1 MKKSTVVKLYNE
13 LDNKEI
19 LKKGLPRMINVKG
32 DAEDIFCDLC
42 IKYNDILNSD
52 ILDHFISISTF
63 SSSLDDNLERK
74 KLLNGIY
81 NILDNDYLVSNMDFN
96 IILENIEY
104 IMGTMFSP
112 VFDVYDEDEE
122 KYYTSEIIVELS
134 NGLSKSKNYDIN
146 KIYDHDLDVIFSR
159 FFSVLEDLNNTN
171 IPDSEYYNETLMNRV
186 KAFLDIIFSKEI
198 YELDDYKYDVVLD
211 IASTI
216 EDVNIS
222 KMVEFASDVLS
233 DRKDKLINLKDNA
246 GYSQLVL
253 LGTSAGGARA
263 KVLIAWNEDTGEIK
277 SGQINAGDGFEY
289 WLMKFDG
296 VSKNGDHNLED
307 SVEYTRIEYGYYLMA
322 KAAGVIMNECRLLED
337 AGYAHFIT
345 KRFDRNNNKKIHM
358 QTLGAISHIDY
369 NIPGLCSYE
378 QAAYYMNRLGIPYSD
393 VEQFYRRMVFNVILI
408 NQDDHV
414 KNVSF
419 LMDKNGV
426 WRLSPAYDVTFA
438 YDSSNMWLK
447 AHQMLINGKSSDISY
462 GDLIKCGINMGVSK
476 RKCDAIISYI
486 EDVAKR
492 FSDYMEMAGVREKT
506 CQIMND
512 IIISNN
518 IRKTGD

>member
-96 IILENIEY
+96 IVLENIEY

-171 IPDSEYYNETLMNRV
+171 IPDSEYYNKTLMNRV

-216 EDVNIS
+216 EDVNELKKFKKKI
-222 KMVEFASDVLS
+222 VFYNRLD
-233 DRKDKLINLKDNA
+233 DKN
-246 GYSQLVL
+246 
-253 LGTSAGGARA
+253 
-263 KVLIAWNEDTGEIK
+263 
-277 SGQINAGDGFEY
+277 FEVT
-289 WLMKFDG
+289 LD
-296 VSKNGDHNLED
+296 D
-307 SVEYTRIEYGYYLMA
+307 SVDTLTDTSI
-322 KAAGVIMNECRLLED
+322 KLLKEGKSKTLKFPEID
-337 AGYAHFIT
+337 
-345 KRFDRNNNKKIHM
+345 NNK
-358 QTLGAISHIDY
+358 
-369 NIPGLCSYE
+369 
-378 QAAYYMNRLGIPYSD
+378 
-393 VEQFYRRMVFNVILI
+393 
-408 NQDDHV
+408 
-414 KNVSF
+414 
-419 LMDKNGV
+419 
-426 WRLSPAYDVTFA
+426 
-438 YDSSNMWLK
+438 
-447 AHQMLINGKSSDISY
+447 
-462 GDLIKCGINMGVSK
+462 
-476 RKCDAIISYI
+476 
-486 EDVAKR
+486 
-492 FSDYMEMAGVREKT
+492 
-506 CQIMND
+506 
-512 IIISNN
+512 
-518 IRKTGD
+518 

>member
-19 LKKGLPRMINVKG
+19 LKKSLTRMINVKG

-104 IMGTMFSP
+104 IMGTMFSK

-171 IPDSEYYNETLMNRV
+171 IPDSEYYNKTLMNRV

-216 EDVNIS
+216 EDVNELKKFKKKI
-222 KMVEFASDVLS
+222 VFYNRLD
-233 DRKDKLINLKDNA
+233 DKN
-246 GYSQLVL
+246 
-253 LGTSAGGARA
+253 
-263 KVLIAWNEDTGEIK
+263 
-277 SGQINAGDGFEY
+277 FEVT
-289 WLMKFDG
+289 LD
-296 VSKNGDHNLED
+296 D
-307 SVEYTRIEYGYYLMA
+307 SVDTLTDTSI
-322 KAAGVIMNECRLLED
+322 KLLKEGKSKTLKFPEID
-337 AGYAHFIT
+337 
-345 KRFDRNNNKKIHM
+345 NNK
-358 QTLGAISHIDY
+358 
-369 NIPGLCSYE
+369 
-378 QAAYYMNRLGIPYSD
+378 
-393 VEQFYRRMVFNVILI
+393 
-408 NQDDHV
+408 
-414 KNVSF
+414 
-419 LMDKNGV
+419 
-426 WRLSPAYDVTFA
+426 
-438 YDSSNMWLK
+438 
-447 AHQMLINGKSSDISY
+447 
-462 GDLIKCGINMGVSK
+462 
-476 RKCDAIISYI
+476 
-486 EDVAKR
+486 
-492 FSDYMEMAGVREKT
+492 
-506 CQIMND
+506 
-512 IIISNN
+512 
-518 IRKTGD
+518 

>member
-74 KLLNGIY
+74 KLLNSIY

-104 IMGTMFSP
+104 IMRTMFSP

-159 FFSVLEDLNNTN
+159 FFSMLEDLNNTN

-216 EDVNIS
+216 EDVNELKKFKKKI
-222 KMVEFASDVLS
+222 VFYNRLD
-233 DRKDKLINLKDNA
+233 DKN
-246 GYSQLVL
+246 
-253 LGTSAGGARA
+253 
-263 KVLIAWNEDTGEIK
+263 
-277 SGQINAGDGFEY
+277 FEVT
-289 WLMKFDG
+289 LD
-296 VSKNGDHNLED
+296 D
-307 SVEYTRIEYGYYLMA
+307 SVDTLTDTSI
-322 KAAGVIMNECRLLED
+322 KLLKEGKSKTLKFPEID
-337 AGYAHFIT
+337 
-345 KRFDRNNNKKIHM
+345 NNK
-358 QTLGAISHIDY
+358 
-369 NIPGLCSYE
+369 
-378 QAAYYMNRLGIPYSD
+378 
-393 VEQFYRRMVFNVILI
+393 
-408 NQDDHV
+408 
-414 KNVSF
+414 
-419 LMDKNGV
+419 
-426 WRLSPAYDVTFA
+426 
-438 YDSSNMWLK
+438 
-447 AHQMLINGKSSDISY
+447 
-462 GDLIKCGINMGVSK
+462 
-476 RKCDAIISYI
+476 
-486 EDVAKR
+486 
-492 FSDYMEMAGVREKT
+492 
-506 CQIMND
+506 
-512 IIISNN
+512 
-518 IRKTGD
+518 

>member
-104 IMGTMFSP
+104 IMGTMFSK

-159 FFSVLEDLNNTN
+159 FFSMLEDLNNTN

-216 EDVNIS
+216 EDVNELKKFKKKI
-222 KMVEFASDVLS
+222 VFYNRLD
-233 DRKDKLINLKDNA
+233 DKN
-246 GYSQLVL
+246 
-253 LGTSAGGARA
+253 
-263 KVLIAWNEDTGEIK
+263 
-277 SGQINAGDGFEY
+277 FEVT
-289 WLMKFDG
+289 LD
-296 VSKNGDHNLED
+296 D
-307 SVEYTRIEYGYYLMA
+307 SVDTLTDTSI
-322 KAAGVIMNECRLLED
+322 KLLKEGKSKTLKFPEID
-337 AGYAHFIT
+337 
-345 KRFDRNNNKKIHM
+345 NNK
-358 QTLGAISHIDY
+358 
-369 NIPGLCSYE
+369 
-378 QAAYYMNRLGIPYSD
+378 
-393 VEQFYRRMVFNVILI
+393 
-408 NQDDHV
+408 
-414 KNVSF
+414 
-419 LMDKNGV
+419 
-426 WRLSPAYDVTFA
+426 
-438 YDSSNMWLK
+438 
-447 AHQMLINGKSSDISY
+447 
-462 GDLIKCGINMGVSK
+462 
-476 RKCDAIISYI
+476 
-486 EDVAKR
+486 
-492 FSDYMEMAGVREKT
+492 
-506 CQIMND
+506 
-512 IIISNN
+512 
-518 IRKTGD
+518 

>member
-159 FFSVLEDLNNTN
+159 FFSMLEDLNNTN

-216 EDVNIS
+216 EDVNELKKFKKKI
-222 KMVEFASDVLS
+222 VFYNRLD
-233 DRKDKLINLKDNA
+233 DKN
-246 GYSQLVL
+246 
-253 LGTSAGGARA
+253 
-263 KVLIAWNEDTGEIK
+263 
-277 SGQINAGDGFEY
+277 FEVT
-289 WLMKFDG
+289 LD
-296 VSKNGDHNLED
+296 D
-307 SVEYTRIEYGYYLMA
+307 SVDILTDTSI
-322 KAAGVIMNECRLLED
+322 KLLKE
-337 AGYAHFIT
+337 
-345 KRFDRNNNKKIHM
+345 
-358 QTLGAISHIDY
+358 
-369 NIPGLCSYE
+369 
-378 QAAYYMNRLGIPYSD
+378 
-393 VEQFYRRMVFNVILI
+393 
-408 NQDDHV
+408 
-414 KNVSF
+414 
-419 LMDKNGV
+419 
-426 WRLSPAYDVTFA
+426 
-438 YDSSNMWLK
+438 
-447 AHQMLINGKSSDISY
+447 GKSKT
-462 GDLIKCGINMGVSK
+462 LK
-476 RKCDAIISYI
+476 
-486 EDVAKR
+486 
-492 FSDYMEMAGVREKT
+492 FSEID
-506 CQIMND
+506 
-512 IIISNN
+512 SN
-518 IRKTGD
+518 K

>member
-32 DAEDIFCDLC
+32 DAEDIFYDLC

-104 IMGTMFSP
+104 IMGTMFSK

-159 FFSVLEDLNNTN
+159 FFSVLKDLNNTN

-198 YELDDYKYDVVLD
+198 YELDDYKYDVILD

-216 EDVNIS
+216 EDVNELKKFKKKI
-222 KMVEFASDVLS
+222 VFYNRLD
-233 DRKDKLINLKDNA
+233 DKN
-246 GYSQLVL
+246 
-253 LGTSAGGARA
+253 
-263 KVLIAWNEDTGEIK
+263 
-277 SGQINAGDGFEY
+277 FEVT
-289 WLMKFDG
+289 LD
-296 VSKNGDHNLED
+296 D
-307 SVEYTRIEYGYYLMA
+307 SVDTLTDTSI
-322 KAAGVIMNECRLLED
+322 KLLKEGKSKTLKFPGID
-337 AGYAHFIT
+337 
-345 KRFDRNNNKKIHM
+345 NNK
-358 QTLGAISHIDY
+358 
-369 NIPGLCSYE
+369 
-378 QAAYYMNRLGIPYSD
+378 
-393 VEQFYRRMVFNVILI
+393 
-408 NQDDHV
+408 
-414 KNVSF
+414 
-419 LMDKNGV
+419 
-426 WRLSPAYDVTFA
+426 
-438 YDSSNMWLK
+438 
-447 AHQMLINGKSSDISY
+447 
-462 GDLIKCGINMGVSK
+462 
-476 RKCDAIISYI
+476 
-486 EDVAKR
+486 
-492 FSDYMEMAGVREKT
+492 
-506 CQIMND
+506 
-512 IIISNN
+512 
-518 IRKTGD
+518 

>member
-19 LKKGLPRMINVKG
+19 LKKGLPRMINIKG
-32 DAEDIFCDLC
+32 DAEDIFYDLC

-96 IILENIEY
+96 IVLENIEY

-134 NGLSKSKNYDIN
+134 NGLSKIKNYDIN

-171 IPDSEYYNETLMNRV
+171 IPDSEYYNKTLMNRV

-216 EDVNIS
+216 EDVNELKKFKKKI
-222 KMVEFASDVLS
+222 VFYNRLD
-233 DRKDKLINLKDNA
+233 DKN
-246 GYSQLVL
+246 
-253 LGTSAGGARA
+253 
-263 KVLIAWNEDTGEIK
+263 
-277 SGQINAGDGFEY
+277 FEVT
-289 WLMKFDG
+289 LD
-296 VSKNGDHNLED
+296 D
-307 SVEYTRIEYGYYLMA
+307 SVDTLTDTSI
-322 KAAGVIMNECRLLED
+322 KLLKEGKSKTLKFSEID
-337 AGYAHFIT
+337 
-345 KRFDRNNNKKIHM
+345 NNK
-358 QTLGAISHIDY
+358 
-369 NIPGLCSYE
+369 
-378 QAAYYMNRLGIPYSD
+378 
-393 VEQFYRRMVFNVILI
+393 
-408 NQDDHV
+408 
-414 KNVSF
+414 
-419 LMDKNGV
+419 
-426 WRLSPAYDVTFA
+426 
-438 YDSSNMWLK
+438 
-447 AHQMLINGKSSDISY
+447 
-462 GDLIKCGINMGVSK
+462 
-476 RKCDAIISYI
+476 
-486 EDVAKR
+486 
-492 FSDYMEMAGVREKT
+492 
-506 CQIMND
+506 
-512 IIISNN
+512 
-518 IRKTGD
+518 

>member
-19 LKKGLPRMINVKG
+19 LKKGLPRMINIKG

-96 IILENIEY
+96 IVLENIEY

-171 IPDSEYYNETLMNRV
+171 IPDSEYYNKTLMNRV

-216 EDVNIS
+216 EDVNELKKFKKKI
-222 KMVEFASDVLS
+222 VFYNRLD
-233 DRKDKLINLKDNA
+233 DKN
-246 GYSQLVL
+246 
-253 LGTSAGGARA
+253 
-263 KVLIAWNEDTGEIK
+263 
-277 SGQINAGDGFEY
+277 FEVT
-289 WLMKFDG
+289 LD
-296 VSKNGDHNLED
+296 D
-307 SVEYTRIEYGYYLMA
+307 SVDTLTDTSI
-322 KAAGVIMNECRLLED
+322 KLLKEGKSKTLKFPGID
-337 AGYAHFIT
+337 
-345 KRFDRNNNKKIHM
+345 NNK
-358 QTLGAISHIDY
+358 
-369 NIPGLCSYE
+369 
-378 QAAYYMNRLGIPYSD
+378 
-393 VEQFYRRMVFNVILI
+393 
-408 NQDDHV
+408 
-414 KNVSF
+414 
-419 LMDKNGV
+419 
-426 WRLSPAYDVTFA
+426 
-438 YDSSNMWLK
+438 
-447 AHQMLINGKSSDISY
+447 
-462 GDLIKCGINMGVSK
+462 
-476 RKCDAIISYI
+476 
-486 EDVAKR
+486 
-492 FSDYMEMAGVREKT
+492 
-506 CQIMND
+506 
-512 IIISNN
+512 
-518 IRKTGD
+518 

>member
-42 IKYNDILNSD
+42 IKYNDILNCD

-74 KLLNGIY
+74 KLLNSIY

-171 IPDSEYYNETLMNRV
+171 IPDSEYYNKTLMNRV

-211 IASTI
+211 MASI
-216 EDVNIS
+216 VEDINELS
-222 KMVEFASDVLS
+222 K
-233 DRKDKLINLKDNA
+233 LKKKIVFYNRLTD
-246 GYSQLVL
+246 
-253 LGTSAGGARA
+253 
-263 KVLIAWNEDTGEIK
+263 ED
-277 SGQINAGDGFEY
+277 FEVT
-289 WLMKFDG
+289 LD
-296 VSKNGDHNLED
+296 D
-307 SVEYTRIEYGYYLMA
+307 SVDILTDTSI
-322 KAAGVIMNECRLLED
+322 KLLKE
-337 AGYAHFIT
+337 GKSKTLKFQEN
-345 KRFDRNNNKKIHM
+345 NNNK
-358 QTLGAISHIDY
+358 
-369 NIPGLCSYE
+369 
-378 QAAYYMNRLGIPYSD
+378 
-393 VEQFYRRMVFNVILI
+393 
-408 NQDDHV
+408 
-414 KNVSF
+414 
-419 LMDKNGV
+419 
-426 WRLSPAYDVTFA
+426 
-438 YDSSNMWLK
+438 
-447 AHQMLINGKSSDISY
+447 
-462 GDLIKCGINMGVSK
+462 
-476 RKCDAIISYI
+476 
-486 EDVAKR
+486 
-492 FSDYMEMAGVREKT
+492 
-506 CQIMND
+506 
-512 IIISNN
+512 
-518 IRKTGD
+518 

>member
-19 LKKGLPRMINVKG
+19 LKKSLTRMINVKG

-81 NILDNDYLVSNMDFN
+81 KILDNDYLVSNMDFN
-96 IILENIEY
+96 IVLENIEY

-171 IPDSEYYNETLMNRV
+171 IPDSEYYNKTLMNRV
-186 KAFLDIIFSKEI
+186 KAFLDIIFSKKI

-216 EDVNIS
+216 EDVNELKKFKKKI
-222 KMVEFASDVLS
+222 VFYNRLD
-233 DRKDKLINLKDNA
+233 DKN
-246 GYSQLVL
+246 
-253 LGTSAGGARA
+253 
-263 KVLIAWNEDTGEIK
+263 
-277 SGQINAGDGFEY
+277 FEVT
-289 WLMKFDG
+289 LD
-296 VSKNGDHNLED
+296 D
-307 SVEYTRIEYGYYLMA
+307 SVDTLTDTSI
-322 KAAGVIMNECRLLED
+322 KLLKEGKSKTLKFPEID
-337 AGYAHFIT
+337 
-345 KRFDRNNNKKIHM
+345 NNK
-358 QTLGAISHIDY
+358 
-369 NIPGLCSYE
+369 
-378 QAAYYMNRLGIPYSD
+378 
-393 VEQFYRRMVFNVILI
+393 
-408 NQDDHV
+408 
-414 KNVSF
+414 
-419 LMDKNGV
+419 
-426 WRLSPAYDVTFA
+426 
-438 YDSSNMWLK
+438 
-447 AHQMLINGKSSDISY
+447 
-462 GDLIKCGINMGVSK
+462 
-476 RKCDAIISYI
+476 
-486 EDVAKR
+486 
-492 FSDYMEMAGVREKT
+492 
-506 CQIMND
+506 
-512 IIISNN
+512 
-518 IRKTGD
+518 

>member
-1 MKKSTVVKLYNE
+1 MKKSTIVKLYNE

-19 LKKGLPRMINVKG
+19 LKKSLTRMINVKG

-96 IILENIEY
+96 IVLENIEY

-171 IPDSEYYNETLMNRV
+171 IPDSEYYNKTLMNRV

-216 EDVNIS
+216 EDVNELKKFKKKI
-222 KMVEFASDVLS
+222 VFYNRLD
-233 DRKDKLINLKDNA
+233 DKN
-246 GYSQLVL
+246 
-253 LGTSAGGARA
+253 
-263 KVLIAWNEDTGEIK
+263 
-277 SGQINAGDGFEY
+277 FEVT
-289 WLMKFDG
+289 LD
-296 VSKNGDHNLED
+296 D
-307 SVEYTRIEYGYYLMA
+307 SVDTLTDTSI
-322 KAAGVIMNECRLLED
+322 KLLKEGKSKTLKFPEID
-337 AGYAHFIT
+337 
-345 KRFDRNNNKKIHM
+345 NNK
-358 QTLGAISHIDY
+358 
-369 NIPGLCSYE
+369 
-378 QAAYYMNRLGIPYSD
+378 
-393 VEQFYRRMVFNVILI
+393 
-408 NQDDHV
+408 
-414 KNVSF
+414 
-419 LMDKNGV
+419 
-426 WRLSPAYDVTFA
+426 
-438 YDSSNMWLK
+438 
-447 AHQMLINGKSSDISY
+447 
-462 GDLIKCGINMGVSK
+462 
-476 RKCDAIISYI
+476 
-486 EDVAKR
+486 
-492 FSDYMEMAGVREKT
+492 
-506 CQIMND
+506 
-512 IIISNN
+512 
-518 IRKTGD
+518 

>member
-32 DAEDIFCDLC
+32 DAEDIFYDLC

-104 IMGTMFSP
+104 IMGTMFSK

-159 FFSVLEDLNNTN
+159 FFSVLEDLNDTN

-198 YELDDYKYDVVLD
+198 YELDDYKYDVILD

-216 EDVNIS
+216 EDVNELKKFKKKI
-222 KMVEFASDVLS
+222 VFYNRLD
-233 DRKDKLINLKDNA
+233 DKN
-246 GYSQLVL
+246 
-253 LGTSAGGARA
+253 
-263 KVLIAWNEDTGEIK
+263 
-277 SGQINAGDGFEY
+277 FEVT
-289 WLMKFDG
+289 LD
-296 VSKNGDHNLED
+296 D
-307 SVEYTRIEYGYYLMA
+307 SVDTLTDTSI
-322 KAAGVIMNECRLLED
+322 KLLKEGKSKTLKFPEID
-337 AGYAHFIT
+337 
-345 KRFDRNNNKKIHM
+345 NNK
-358 QTLGAISHIDY
+358 
-369 NIPGLCSYE
+369 
-378 QAAYYMNRLGIPYSD
+378 
-393 VEQFYRRMVFNVILI
+393 
-408 NQDDHV
+408 
-414 KNVSF
+414 
-419 LMDKNGV
+419 
-426 WRLSPAYDVTFA
+426 
-438 YDSSNMWLK
+438 
-447 AHQMLINGKSSDISY
+447 
-462 GDLIKCGINMGVSK
+462 
-476 RKCDAIISYI
+476 
-486 EDVAKR
+486 
-492 FSDYMEMAGVREKT
+492 
-506 CQIMND
+506 
-512 IIISNN
+512 
-518 IRKTGD
+518 

>member
-19 LKKGLPRMINVKG
+19 LKKGLPRMINVKD

-96 IILENIEY
+96 IVLENIEY

-171 IPDSEYYNETLMNRV
+171 IPDSEYYNKTLMNRV

-216 EDVNIS
+216 EDVNELKKFKKKI
-222 KMVEFASDVLS
+222 VFYNRLD
-233 DRKDKLINLKDNA
+233 DKN
-246 GYSQLVL
+246 
-253 LGTSAGGARA
+253 
-263 KVLIAWNEDTGEIK
+263 
-277 SGQINAGDGFEY
+277 FEVT
-289 WLMKFDG
+289 LD
-296 VSKNGDHNLED
+296 D
-307 SVEYTRIEYGYYLMA
+307 SVDTLTDTSI
-322 KAAGVIMNECRLLED
+322 KLLKE
-337 AGYAHFIT
+337 GKSKTLKFQEN
-345 KRFDRNNNKKIHM
+345 NNNK
-358 QTLGAISHIDY
+358 
-369 NIPGLCSYE
+369 
-378 QAAYYMNRLGIPYSD
+378 
-393 VEQFYRRMVFNVILI
+393 
-408 NQDDHV
+408 
-414 KNVSF
+414 
-419 LMDKNGV
+419 
-426 WRLSPAYDVTFA
+426 
-438 YDSSNMWLK
+438 
-447 AHQMLINGKSSDISY
+447 
-462 GDLIKCGINMGVSK
+462 
-476 RKCDAIISYI
+476 
-486 EDVAKR
+486 
-492 FSDYMEMAGVREKT
+492 
-506 CQIMND
+506 
-512 IIISNN
+512 
-518 IRKTGD
+518 

>member
-32 DAEDIFCDLC
+32 DAEDIFYDLC

-96 IILENIEY
+96 IVLENIEY

-171 IPDSEYYNETLMNRV
+171 IPDSEYYNKTLMNRV

-198 YELDDYKYDVVLD
+198 YELDDYKYNVVLD

-216 EDVNIS
+216 EDVNELKKFKKKI
-222 KMVEFASDVLS
+222 VFYNRLD
-233 DRKDKLINLKDNA
+233 DKN
-246 GYSQLVL
+246 
-253 LGTSAGGARA
+253 
-263 KVLIAWNEDTGEIK
+263 
-277 SGQINAGDGFEY
+277 FEVT
-289 WLMKFDG
+289 LD
-296 VSKNGDHNLED
+296 D
-307 SVEYTRIEYGYYLMA
+307 SVDTLTDTSI
-322 KAAGVIMNECRLLED
+322 KLLKEGKSKTLKFPEID
-337 AGYAHFIT
+337 
-345 KRFDRNNNKKIHM
+345 NNK
-358 QTLGAISHIDY
+358 
-369 NIPGLCSYE
+369 
-378 QAAYYMNRLGIPYSD
+378 
-393 VEQFYRRMVFNVILI
+393 
-408 NQDDHV
+408 
-414 KNVSF
+414 
-419 LMDKNGV
+419 
-426 WRLSPAYDVTFA
+426 
-438 YDSSNMWLK
+438 
-447 AHQMLINGKSSDISY
+447 
-462 GDLIKCGINMGVSK
+462 
-476 RKCDAIISYI
+476 
-486 EDVAKR
+486 
-492 FSDYMEMAGVREKT
+492 
-506 CQIMND
+506 
-512 IIISNN
+512 
-518 IRKTGD
+518 

>member
-19 LKKGLPRMINVKG
+19 LKKSLPRMINVKG

-81 NILDNDYLVSNMDFN
+81 KILDNDYLVSNMDFN
-96 IILENIEY
+96 IVLENIEY

-171 IPDSEYYNETLMNRV
+171 IPDSEYYNKTLMNRV

-216 EDVNIS
+216 EDVNELKKFKKKI
-222 KMVEFASDVLS
+222 VFYNRLD
-233 DRKDKLINLKDNA
+233 DKN
-246 GYSQLVL
+246 
-253 LGTSAGGARA
+253 
-263 KVLIAWNEDTGEIK
+263 
-277 SGQINAGDGFEY
+277 FEVT
-289 WLMKFDG
+289 LD
-296 VSKNGDHNLED
+296 D
-307 SVEYTRIEYGYYLMA
+307 SVDTLTDTSI
-322 KAAGVIMNECRLLED
+322 KLLKEGKSKTLKFPGID
-337 AGYAHFIT
+337 
-345 KRFDRNNNKKIHM
+345 NNK
-358 QTLGAISHIDY
+358 
-369 NIPGLCSYE
+369 
-378 QAAYYMNRLGIPYSD
+378 
-393 VEQFYRRMVFNVILI
+393 
-408 NQDDHV
+408 
-414 KNVSF
+414 
-419 LMDKNGV
+419 
-426 WRLSPAYDVTFA
+426 
-438 YDSSNMWLK
+438 
-447 AHQMLINGKSSDISY
+447 
-462 GDLIKCGINMGVSK
+462 
-476 RKCDAIISYI
+476 
-486 EDVAKR
+486 
-492 FSDYMEMAGVREKT
+492 
-506 CQIMND
+506 
-512 IIISNN
+512 
-518 IRKTGD
+518 

>member
-32 DAEDIFCDLC
+32 DAEDIFYDLC

-74 KLLNGIY
+74 KLLNSIY

-104 IMGTMFSP
+104 IMGTMFST

-171 IPDSEYYNETLMNRV
+171 IPNSEYYNETLMDRV

-198 YELDDYKYDVVLD
+198 YELDDYKYNVVLD

-216 EDVNIS
+216 ED
-222 KMVEFASDVLS
+222 
-233 DRKDKLINLKDNA
+233 INELYKFKKKIVFYNRLND
-246 GYSQLVL
+246 
-253 LGTSAGGARA
+253 
-263 KVLIAWNEDTGEIK
+263 ED
-277 SGQINAGDGFEY
+277 FEVT
-289 WLMKFDG
+289 LD
-296 VSKNGDHNLED
+296 D
-307 SVEYTRIEYGYYLMA
+307 SVDTLTDTSI
-322 KAAGVIMNECRLLED
+322 KLLKEGKSKTLKFPEND
-337 AGYAHFIT
+337 
-345 KRFDRNNNKKIHM
+345 NNK
-358 QTLGAISHIDY
+358 
-369 NIPGLCSYE
+369 
-378 QAAYYMNRLGIPYSD
+378 
-393 VEQFYRRMVFNVILI
+393 
-408 NQDDHV
+408 
-414 KNVSF
+414 
-419 LMDKNGV
+419 
-426 WRLSPAYDVTFA
+426 
-438 YDSSNMWLK
+438 
-447 AHQMLINGKSSDISY
+447 
-462 GDLIKCGINMGVSK
+462 
-476 RKCDAIISYI
+476 
-486 EDVAKR
+486 
-492 FSDYMEMAGVREKT
+492 
-506 CQIMND
+506 
-512 IIISNN
+512 
-518 IRKTGD
+518 